1 MGSIRWIYDLTV
13 ILYALS
19 VLGYFIDFLQNN
31 RKANRIAF
39 WLLSIVWVLQLF
51 VLFIRVFENN
61 RFPILTP
68 TEGLFFYSWILVT
81 LSLLINWFFRVD
93 FFVFFTNIIGFIL
106 MTVSWFSPNDQ
117 VPSGISDQL
126 INELAIIHIT
136 MAFSAYGAFTL
147 SSILSIMYLVQYNM
161 LKQKKVGKLLWRFD
175 SLTKLESLPFLLNM
189 IGVPMILL
197 SLILGLIYG
206 YNIGLY
212 PAIWWDAKV
221 ISSFLVIIVY
231 SCYLYLKVAKGAH
244 GRQLAYWNIAGLLVI
259 LINYFLAAT
268 LTEFHLWYQ

>member
-1 MGSIRWIYDLTV
+1 M
-13 ILYALS
+13 
-19 VLGYFIDFLQNN
+19 LGYFIDFLQNN

>member
-1 MGSIRWIYDLTV
+1 MSSIRWIYDLTI

-19 VLGYFIDFLQNN
+19 VLGYFVDFLQNN

-39 WLLSIVWVLQLF
+39 WLLSIVWVLQLLVMIF
-51 VLFIRVFENN
+51 RVIETN

-68 TEGLFFYSWILVT
+68 NEGLFFYAWVIVT

-106 MTVSWFSPNDQ
+106 MAVSWFAPNNYVSP
-117 VPSGISDQL
+117 SFSDQL

-136 MAFSAYGAFTL
+136 MAFIAYGAFTV
-147 SSILSIMYLVQYNM
+147 SSILSVMYLTQYNM
-161 LKQKKVGKLLWRFD
+161 LKEKKVGKRLWRFE
-175 SLTKLESLPFLLNM
+175 SLGRLESLSYLLNVV
-189 IGVPMILL
+189 GVPVLFL

-206 YNIGLY
+206 YKMNLAPSIFY
-212 PAIWWDAKV
+212 DAKV
-221 ISSFLVIIVY
+221 ISSFIVLIVY
-231 SCYLYLKVAKGAH
+231 GFYLYLKVVQGTY
-244 GRQLAYWNIAGLLVI
+244 GRQLAYWNVAGLLVI

-268 LTEFHLWYQ
+268 LTEFHLWY

>member
-1 MGSIRWIYDLTV
+1 MSSIRWIYDLTI

-19 VLGYFIDFLQNN
+19 VLGYFVDFLQNN

-39 WLLSIVWVLQLF
+39 WLLSIVWVLQLVVMIF
-51 VLFIRVFENN
+51 RVIETN

-68 TEGLFFYSWILVT
+68 NEGLFFYAWVIVT

-106 MTVSWFSPNDQ
+106 MAVSWFAPNNYVSPAF
-117 VPSGISDQL
+117 SDQL

-136 MAFSAYGAFTL
+136 MAFIAYGAFTV
-147 SSILSIMYLVQYNM
+147 SSILSVMYLTQYNM
-161 LKQKKVGKLLWRFD
+161 LKEKKVGKRLWRFE
-175 SLTKLESLPFLLNM
+175 SLGRLESLSYLLNVV
-189 IGVPMILL
+189 GVPILFL

-206 YNIGLY
+206 YKMNLAPTIFY
-212 PAIWWDAKV
+212 DAKV
-221 ISSFLVIIVY
+221 ISSFIVLIVY
-231 SCYLYLKVAKGAH
+231 GFYLYLKVVQGTY
-244 GRQLAYWNIAGLLVI
+244 GRQLAYWNVAGLLVI

-268 LTEFHLWYQ
+268 LTEFHLWY